1 MADQQEPIC
10 PLAEAAEAARGWRP
24 PRARSGAGGACCR
37 AELAGAPG
45 RLYSTWLCASVCF
58 GQHPLT
64 RDVLRAHKPH
74 PSRRLGA
81 AAALGPLRPQPPPQ
95 PVDPSG
101 GLVAEGEVHSGRE
114 EAEKLFIAR
123 ARRAPLR
130 NLREARHGVR
140 RDTVSGATRCQARRH
155 GERGSCAG
163 GPCCRGPCC
172 RGPCCRSPCCR
183 GPCCRGPCVYPS
195 LVLTVHATRPS
206 CLLAQ
211 PASPPRTHTRHLGQ
225 LLAYP
230 PGPAIYAYAHLTIH
244 IHMYMHTW
252 ASCLQVSV

>member
-45 RLYSTWLCASVCF
+45 QLYSTWLCASVCF

-95 PVDPSG
+95 PVDPGG

-114 EAEKLFIAR
+114 EAEELFITR

-140 RDTVSGATRCQARRH
+140 RDTVSGATRCQARH
-155 GERGSCAG
+155 GVRREDTASAAAARVALAAVALAAVALAAVALACIPPWCSRCTPHAH
-163 GPCCRGPCC
+163 PAS
-172 RGPCCRSPCCR
+172 SPS
-183 GPCCRGPCVYPS
+183 PPP
-195 LVLTVHATRPS
+195 
-206 CLLAQ
+206 LLA
-211 PASPPRTHTRHLGQ
+211 HTRVTWASSSLTHLSQ
-225 LLAYP
+225 LY
-230 PGPAIYAYAHLTIH
+230 
-244 IHMYMHTW
+244 MYMHTSLYIHICTPGPA
-252 ASCLQVSV
+252 ASR